1 MEQVKIA
8 ESAGKTIK
16 ACVPKCDNSGLLLL
30 FDDDTY
36 AFLEVQRGYDPGEEE
51 IADGS
56 FNVLNFGE
64 QALVEAG
71 VLDASVAKAM
81 RAEYE
86 AKCDAANRERERQ
99 QYERL
104 KRRFET

>member
-1 MEQVKIA
+1 MKQVKIA
-8 ESAGKTIK
+8 EAAGKTIK
-16 ACVPKCDNSGLLLL
+16 ACIPKWDNCELLLL

-36 AFLEVQRGYDPGEEE
+36 AFLEVQRGYDPGDEE
-51 IADGS
+51 IVDGS
-56 FNVLNFGE
+56 FNVLDFGE

-71 VLDASVAKAM
+71 VLDANTAKDM

-86 AKCDAANRERERQ
+86 AKCDAAKRERDRQ

-104 KRRFET
+104 KSLFET